1 MLEMEIKQDKKTQT
15 FPTDLF
21 KMSYCLKSLLCCFL
35 LRPEFAQSTF
45 NTILR
50 PSLITFG
57 SSSGQGCLE
66 LLLEL
71 FELSIALI
79 RYPDER
85 GQDQAHEGLLGPLD
99 GKRTRIKETEVGIA
113 ACQAK

>member
-15 FPTDLF
+15 FPTDFF
-21 KMSYCLKSLLCCFL
+21 KMSYSLKSLLCCFL

-66 LLLEL
+66 LILEL
-71 FELSIALI
+71 SLALI

-85 GQDQAHEGLLGPLD
+85 GQDQAHEGLLGPLE
-99 GKRTRIKETEVGIA
+99 GRRSRIKKTEVGIA